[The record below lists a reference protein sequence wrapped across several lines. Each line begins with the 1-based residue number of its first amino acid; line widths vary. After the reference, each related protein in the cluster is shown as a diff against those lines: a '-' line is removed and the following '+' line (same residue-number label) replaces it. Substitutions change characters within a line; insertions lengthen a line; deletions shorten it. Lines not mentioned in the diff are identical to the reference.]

1 MTLWPLERAGAGSW
15 AVADEPV
22 QPLDPRP
29 VSGEAMT
36 GMLQRL
42 STLPR
47 GLMTVAVAAAA
58 ATALVAVCGMVVW
71 MILSPRRAPARG

>member
-1 MTLWPLERAGAGSW
+1 MN
-15 AVADEPV
+15 
-22 QPLDPRP
+22 
-29 VSGEAMT
+29 

-47 GLMTVAVAAAA
+47 GLMVVAVAAAA

-71 MILSPRRAPARG
+71 MILSPRRAPARS